1 MLSNNFVMMSEALL
15 ALSYYVIMLCK
26 ETLAL
31 ELPKVAKT
39 TPKTLRITS
48 RHLTQNCMKL
58 CKSQSLE
65 WILPNTIYH
74 PLKDKKCLS

>member
-58 CKSQSLE
+58 CNSQSLE
-65 WILPNTIYH
+65 
-74 PLKDKKCLS
+74 